1 MTEKIKRYII
11 FLIGLFINSFGVSF
25 ITKADLGTS
34 PISSI
39 PYVLSL
45 NFPFTLGEFTIFFS
59 LLLIFLQLII
69 LRKNFKLEH
78 FLQIPVSIIFGY
90 FIDLT
95 TFMLGTMNP
104 ELYPVKLV
112 SLLVGCV
119 ILGFG
124 VYMEVLA
131 DVVMLPGESFVRAI
145 VLTWKTNFGNT
156 KVAFDASMTI
166 IAAILSLFFF
176 HRLQGVREGT
186 IIAALLVGFIARLF
200 GRLLS
205 FLPVLLYPEAAEK
218 KGRSTPKPENHWTIA
233 IGRQYGCG
241 GHEIGKKLA
250 EKLEYKFYDGEIIE
264 MIAGTTGYSRK
275 FIKDR
280 EEKMTNS
287 LLYDLVNQMYAYS
300 PDTPAPKD
308 EIFQA
313 ESQAIQ
319 KLAETENCIIIGR
332 CSDYVLKDH
341 PHCLRVFLGSSFE
354 IRVERLMESKNLP
367 KKEAEQEIRLEDRR
381 RRDNYRYYTRQ
392 PWGFSPNYHLT
403 LDTSLGTDYCVDLIL
418 QTLSHLQK

>member
-1 MTEKIKRYII
+1 M
-11 FLIGLFINSFGVSF
+11 
-25 ITKADLGTS
+25 
-34 PISSI
+34 
-39 PYVLSL
+39 VLLPDSL
-45 NFPFTLGEFTIFFS
+45 DGSFPFFPPCSIRK
-59 LLLIFLQLII
+59 QLKK
-69 LRKNFKLEH
+69 KNRE
-78 FLQIPVSIIFGY
+78 
-90 FIDLT
+90 
-95 TFMLGTMNP
+95 
-104 ELYPVKLV
+104 E
-112 SLLVGCV
+112 
-119 ILGFG
+119 
-124 VYMEVLA
+124 A
-131 DVVMLPGESFVRAI
+131 
-145 VLTWKTNFGNT
+145 
-156 KVAFDASMTI
+156 
-166 IAAILSLFFF
+166 
-176 HRLQGVREGT
+176 LQG
-186 IIAALLVGFIARLF
+186 
-200 GRLLS
+200 
-205 FLPVLLYPEAAEK
+205 PEK
-218 KGRSTPKPENHWTIA
+218 HWTIA

-250 EKLEYKFYDGEIIE
+250 EKLGYKFYDGEIIE

-319 KLAETENCIIIGR
+319 KLAEEENCVIIGR

-354 IRVERLMESKNLP
+354 TRVKGLMESGNLSQ
-367 KKEAEQEIRLEDRR
+367 KEAEQEIRLEDRR

-403 LDTSLGTDYCVDLIL
+403 LDTGLGTDYCVDLIL

>member
-1 MTEKIKRYII
+1 
-11 FLIGLFINSFGVSF
+11 
-25 ITKADLGTS
+25 
-34 PISSI
+34 
-39 PYVLSL
+39 
-45 NFPFTLGEFTIFFS
+45 
-59 LLLIFLQLII
+59 
-69 LRKNFKLEH
+69 
-78 FLQIPVSIIFGY
+78 
-90 FIDLT
+90 
-95 TFMLGTMNP
+95 MLGTMNP
-104 ELYPVKLV
+104 ELYPVKLI
-112 SLLVGCV
+112 SLLIGCV

-166 IAAILSLFFF
+166 IAGILSLFFF

-200 GRLLS
+200 GRLLA
-205 FLPVLLYPEAAEK
+205 FLPAILYPELFEK
-218 KGRSTPKPENHWTIA
+218 KEAESLQEPENHWTIA

-241 GHEIGKKLA
+241 GHEIGQKLA
-250 EKLEYKFYDGEIIE
+250 EKLGYKFYDGEIIE

-319 KLAETENCIIIGR
+319 KLAEEENCVIIGR

-341 PHCLRVFLGSSFE
+341 PHCLRVFLDSSFE
-354 IRVERLMESKNLP
+354 TRVKGLMESGNLSQ
-367 KKEAEQEIRLEDRR
+367 KEAEQEIRLEDRR

-403 LDTSLGTDYCVDLIL
+403 LDTGLGTDYCVDLIL